1 RNAEISAKGVL
12 PNCQDTGTATI
23 VAKKGQQVW
32 TGVNDAECLSRGIYN
47 TFQRENLRYS
57 QNAALDMYTEVN
69 TGTNLPAQ
77 IDILATE

>member
-1 RNAEISAKGVL
+1 M
-12 PNCQDTGTATI
+12 
-23 VAKKGQQVW
+23 W

-77 IDILATE
+77 IDIFATEGAEYHFIYQ